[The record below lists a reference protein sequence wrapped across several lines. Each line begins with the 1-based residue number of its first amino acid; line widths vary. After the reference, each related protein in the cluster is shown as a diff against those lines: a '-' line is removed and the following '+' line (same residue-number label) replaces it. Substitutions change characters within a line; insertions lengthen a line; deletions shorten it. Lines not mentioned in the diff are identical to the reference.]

1 MNKKMIDDTNLID
14 EMILDI
20 LLQACEN
27 EGEIDNQCLKPYEEA
42 CDYLAEKGWI
52 KTLNGR
58 IYTVNHISES
68 RKTLKGGNKNE

>member
-1 MNKKMIDDTNLID
+1 MNKKMIDDT
-14 EMILDI
+14 
-20 LLQACEN
+20 
-27 EGEIDNQCLKPYEEA
+27 
-42 CDYLAEKGWI
+42 